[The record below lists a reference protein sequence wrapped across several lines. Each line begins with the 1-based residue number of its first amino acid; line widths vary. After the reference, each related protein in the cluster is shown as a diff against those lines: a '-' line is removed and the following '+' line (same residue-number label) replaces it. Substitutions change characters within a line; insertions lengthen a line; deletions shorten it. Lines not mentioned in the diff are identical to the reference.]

1 MSALAFKKR
10 RSDIVEIIGTGN
22 ASVDTANLQAAVA
35 TANTNNKPVIFHVSG
50 SVYVN
55 AAVTIT
61 APISW
66 TCAPGGELV
75 RATSGAYVIYNGT
88 TPPWDAGTSYDM
100 TATAVGDSVL
110 VSPNLALA
118 VGDYVAIWAQNEVTA
133 PDFTPHSTNDK
144 FVPAEIHRI
153 ARVVTGDATRYVTN
167 DRCDDACTTYP
178 RIRKLTMTSGVRL
191 DGLKCRALPGAF
203 SDASFLIFGYC
214 ADLELRNC
222 SFGPLA
228 PGPIAFFCCYDVR
241 RIGLTFS
248 DVENPNTN
256 LMTANGG
263 AYGILDQVV
272 TRAQLVDS
280 TFGTVRHAYSTGAS
294 YRRWSAGLQVFAN
307 ELRSSGLRIYRANS
321 SGTTGNTAPSHAS
334 GNASDGAITWT
345 YVSTGRYRSGT
356 VRDFRVAR
364 CMAGNN
370 GVQTASATQQ
380 TPNGTWSGLSP
391 FDTHAEAIRGV
402 FESNQ
407 LRMPNETG
415 NIGFTIRGRNIV
427 ISNNTVYGGSQTIP
441 VQMQSSNCTVVN
453 NTFIGGHRCEI
464 IDKESVNPGLRN
476 VRFVGN
482 RFIDF
487 FNPGVIVY
495 NGTAHT
501 IADNTFVNCG
511 YSYNLS
517 PNIPSAAIYIAGMSS
532 PPVTIMGNNMPA
544 YSNRMSVMVG
554 PNANLQWLR
563 LDNNVMRGYGSFGS
577 GPSDWND
584 GTRHELW
591 RPSDYLRVGDMRWSL
606 GNEYRI
612 SYIVVNGS
620 PATAGTGGVVAP
632 TTATSETLSG
642 ITYQY
647 VRSVSTTEYATLV
660 QTYMHRNGFTG
671 HSVVKITGHGRTN
684 EDAYRPIT
692 NNGSLPDNTAEPKA
706 LMILLSVIDED
717 FLLVGYQGACI
728 PVPLL
733 FVVGSFS
740 MTEPVDLYWNLAQLG
755 YRTTAPSG
763 NIANPMLRVLNTD
776 GAYVY
781 CRVL

>member
-66 TCAPGGELV
+66 TFAPNGELV
-75 RATSGAYVIYNGT
+75 RATTGAYIIYNST

-118 VGDYVAIWAQNEVTA
+118 VGDHVAIWAQNEVTT
-133 PDFTPHSTNDK
+133 PDFTPHSADDK

-153 ARVVTGDATRYVTN
+153 ARVVTGDSTRYVTN

-178 RIRKLTMTSGVRL
+178 RIRKLTMTSGVRI
-191 DGLKCRALPGAF
+191 DGMKCRALPGAF

-228 PGPIAFFCCYDVR
+228 PGPVAFFCCYDIR

-280 TFGTVRHAYSTGAS
+280 TFGTVRHAYTTGAA
-294 YRRWSAGLQVFAN
+294 YRRWGAGLTVFAN
-307 ELRSSGLRIYRANS
+307 ELRSNGLRIYRAMQSGITGSTGPTHTNS
-321 SGTTGNTAPSHAS
+321 NTDV
-334 GNASDGAITWT
+334 SDGSIYWK

-370 GVQTASATQQ
+370 GVQTASSTQG

-391 FDTHAEAIRGV
+391 FDTHSEAIRGV
-402 FESNQ
+402 FEGNQ

-415 NIGFTIRGRNIV
+415 NIGFTIRGRNVV
-427 ISNNTVYGGSQTIP
+427 ISNNTVYGGTQTIP

-464 IDKESVNPGLRN
+464 IDKESVNPNLKN
-476 VRFVGN
+476 VRFIGN
-482 RFIDF
+482 KFIDF
-487 FNPGVIVY
+487 YNPGVIVY
-495 NGTAHT
+495 NGTDHV
-501 IADNTFVNCG
+501 IDNNDFINCG
-511 YSYNLS
+511 YLFNND
-517 PNIPSAAIYIAGMSS
+517 PNIPSSALYVKSS
-532 PPVTIMGNNMPA
+532 YGLRITN
-544 YSNRMSVMVG
+544 NRMSKY
-554 PNANLQWLR
+554 ANKLSIMWDTAGATPLH
-563 LDNNVMRGYGSFGS
+563 LTVENNIFSGYG
-577 GPSDWND
+577 DWND
-584 GTRHELW
+584 GMRHPMWQASKTINL
-591 RPSDYLRVGDMRWSL
+591 YDMVWVADR
-606 GNEYRI
+606 EYRVSSI
-612 SYIVVNGS
+612 TSNGNQVTS
-620 PATAGTGGVVAP
+620 GTTGNTAP
-632 TTATSETLSG
+632 TTYVGSQTLSN
-642 ITYQY
+642 ITYQF
-647 VRSVSTTEYATLV
+647 VRLLTTYNHGLAARKF
-660 QTYMHRNGFTG
+660 MPRNGFANVSFAT
-671 HSVVKITGHGRTN
+671 ITGHGLTN
-684 EDAYRPIT
+684 NERYRPI
-692 NNGSLPDNTAEPKA
+692 NNDGTVLNNLSQPKCN
-706 LMILLSVIDED
+706 MILLD
-717 FLLVGYQGACI
+717 
-728 PVPLL
+728 
-733 FVVGSFS
+733 VVNDDTLIVAYSGDQVDIVSYALNGSFS
-740 MTEPVDLYWNLAQLG
+740 MSQPINLYWDVANLN
-755 YRTTAPSG
+755 YKTTAPQNNG
-763 NIANPMLRVLNTD
+763 ADPMIRALYQDFEKVRILVL
-776 GAYVY
+776 
-781 CRVL
+781 

>member
-35 TANTNNKPVIFHVSG
+35 AANTNNKPVIFHVSG

-75 RATSGAYVIYNGT
+75 RATSSAYVIYNGT

-133 PDFTPHSTNDK
+133 PDFTPHSSNDR

-203 SDASFLIFGYC
+203 SDGSFLIFGYC

-321 SGTTGNTAPSHAS
+321 SGTTGSTAPAHTS
-334 GNASDGAITWT
+334 GNSSDGAITWT

-380 TPNGTWSGLSP
+380 LPNGTWSGLSP
-391 FDTHAEAIRGV
+391 FDTHSEAIRGV
-402 FESNQ
+402 FEANQ

-427 ISNNTVYGGSQTIP
+427 VSNNTVYGGTQTIP
-441 VQMQSSNCTVVN
+441 VQIQSSNCTVVG

-464 IDKESVNPGLRN
+464 IDKESVNPNLKN
-476 VRFVGN
+476 VRFISN

-487 FNPGVIVY
+487 YNPGLIVY
-495 NGTAHT
+495 NGTGHVVD
-501 IADNTFVNCG
+501 DNDFINCG
-511 YSYNLS
+511 YLFNNS
-517 PNIPSAAIYIAGMSS
+517 PNIFSCALLLKSGGHR
-532 PPVTIMGNNMPA
+532 VTN
-544 YSNRMSVMVG
+544 NRMPKYANKLSIGLDGTNAASVT
-554 PNANLQWLR
+554 AE
-563 LDNNVMRGYGSFGS
+563 NNVMSGYG
-577 GPSDWND
+577 DWND
-584 GTRHELW
+584 GVRHPMWEAGKAVSL
-591 RPSDYLRVGDMRWSL
+591 YDMFWVDDR
-606 GNEYRI
+606 EYR
-612 SYIVVNGS
+612 V
-620 PATAGTGGVVAP
+620 TAINQQVSGGVTGNTAP
-632 TTATSETLSG
+632 THYEASSTLSG
-642 ITYQY
+642 VTYQY
-647 VRSVSTTEYATLV
+647 VRLITASSYVHAARKWMPL
-660 QTYMHRNGFTG
+660 NGFSG
-671 HSVVKITGHGRTN
+671 ASLIYISNHGLTSQER
-684 EDAYRPIT
+684 YQPI
-692 NNGSLPDNTAEPKA
+692 NDNGSVLDNLSEPKSK
-706 LMILLSVIDED
+706 MILLDVINENT
-717 FLLVGYQGACI
+717 VIAACTGDRFDTTPYYI
-728 PVPLL
+728 NA
-733 FVVGSFS
+733 SFS
-740 MTEPVDLYWNLAQLG
+740 MTQPVDLYWDSVNLN
-755 YRTTAPSG
+755 YKTTAPA
-763 NIANPMLRVLNTD
+763 NNVANPVLRALFYDFEKIRLLVL
-776 GAYVY
+776 
-781 CRVL
+781 

>member
-35 TANTNNKPVIFHVSG
+35 AANTNNKPVIFYVSG
-50 SVYVN
+50 SVYLN

-66 TCAPGGELV
+66 TFAPNGELV
-75 RATSGAYVIYNGT
+75 RATTGAYIIYNST

-133 PDFTPHSTNDK
+133 PDLTPHSTNDK

-178 RIRKLTMTSGVRL
+178 RIRKLTMTSGVRI
-191 DGLKCRALPGAF
+191 DGMKCRALPGAF

-280 TFGTVRHAYSTGAS
+280 TFGTVRHAYTTGAA
-294 YRRWSAGLQVFAN
+294 YRRWSAGLTVFAN
-307 ELRSSGLRIYRANS
+307 ELRSQGLRIYRANS
-321 SGTTGNTAPSHAS
+321 AGTTGGTAPTHAN
-334 GNASDGAITWT
+334 GTASDGSITWT
-345 YVSTGRYRSGT
+345 YISTGRYRSGT

-370 GVQTASATQQ
+370 GVQTASSTQG

-391 FDTHAEAIRGV
+391 FDTHSEAIRGV
-402 FESNQ
+402 FEGNQ

-464 IDKESVNPGLRN
+464 IDKESVNPNLKN
-476 VRFVGN
+476 VRFIGN

-487 FNPGVIVY
+487 YNPGVIVY
-495 NGTAHT
+495 NGLYHV
-501 IADNTFVNCG
+501 IDNNDFINCG
-511 YSYNLS
+511 YLFNNS
-517 PNIPSAAIYIAGMSS
+517 PNIFSCALLLKSGGHR
-532 PPVTIMGNNMPA
+532 VTN
-544 YSNRMSVMVG
+544 NRMPKYANKLSIGLDGTNAASVT
-554 PNANLQWLR
+554 AE
-563 LDNNVMRGYGSFGS
+563 NNVMSGYG
-577 GPSDWND
+577 DWND
-584 GTRHELW
+584 GVRHPMWEAGKAVSL
-591 RPSDYLRVGDMRWSL
+591 YDMFWVDDR
-606 GNEYRI
+606 EYR
-612 SYIVVNGS
+612 V
-620 PATAGTGGVVAP
+620 TAINQQVSGGVTGNAAP
-632 TTATSETLSG
+632 SHYEASATLSG
-642 ITYQY
+642 VTYQY
-647 VRSVSTTEYATLV
+647 VRLIDQGSYAHAARKW
-660 QTYMHRNGFTG
+660 MPKNGFAG
-671 HSVVKITGHGRTN
+671 ASVIYISNHGLTSQER
-684 EDAYRPIT
+684 YQPI
-692 NNGSLPDNTAEPKA
+692 NDDGSVLDNLSEPKSK
-706 LMILLSVIDED
+706 MILLDVVNENTVIAAHSGDKFETTA
-717 FLLVGYQGACI
+717 YYINA
-728 PVPLL
+728 
-733 FVVGSFS
+733 SFS
-740 MTEPVDLYWNLAQLG
+740 MTQPVDLYWDSVNLN
-755 YRTTAPSG
+755 YKTTAPA
-763 NIANPMLRVLNTD
+763 NNVANPVLRALFYDFEQIRLLVL
-776 GAYVY
+776 
-781 CRVL
+781 